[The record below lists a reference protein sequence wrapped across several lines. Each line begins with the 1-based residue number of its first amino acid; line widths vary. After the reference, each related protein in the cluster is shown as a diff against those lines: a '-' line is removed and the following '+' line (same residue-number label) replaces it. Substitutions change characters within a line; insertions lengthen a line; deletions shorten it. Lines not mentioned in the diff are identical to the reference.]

1 MAGMMGLPLV
11 LQWYLLY
18 VLQVRFWS
26 FHSMIQLGPFNLNLE
41 VFAAD
46 LFCICSDLIWLSLV
60 IESISCERVS
70 LSKGFD
76 WAPKGI
82 SLYTNM

>member
-1 MAGMMGLPLV
+1 MAGMMGLPSV

-18 VLQVRFWS
+18 VLQVKFWS
-26 FHSMIQLGPFNLNLE
+26 FPSMIQLGPCNLNLE

-60 IESISCERVS
+60 IETISYERVS

-76 WAPKGI
+76 
-82 SLYTNM
+82 

>member
-1 MAGMMGLPLV
+1 MAGMMGLPSV

-18 VLQVRFWS
+18 VLQVKFWS

-60 IESISCERVS
+60 IESISCESESFKR
-70 LSKGFD
+70 
-76 WAPKGI
+76 I
-82 SLYTNM
+82 

>member
-1 MAGMMGLPLV
+1 MTFVCRAPKMAGMMGLQSV

-18 VLQVRFWS
+18 VLQVKFWS
-26 FHSMIQLGPFNLNLE
+26 FPSMIQLGPFNLSLE

-46 LFCICSDLIWLSLV
+46 LFCICSDLIWVSLV
-60 IESISCERVS
+60 IETICCERVS

-76 WAPKGI
+76 
-82 SLYTNM
+82 

>member
-1 MAGMMGLPLV
+1 MAGMMGLQSV

-18 VLQVRFWS
+18 VLQVKFWS

-41 VFAAD
+41 VFAAAD

-60 IESISCERVS
+60 IESESFKRI
-70 LSKGFD
+70 
-76 WAPKGI
+76 
-82 SLYTNM
+82 